1 MLTAVLAV
9 AWVMSQFSDDS
20 RESLSAEQSSNSV
33 FAQHPSRS
41 TDEMK
46 PAAEDGSNLRQMVAA
61 EIQPLIPGLL
71 DDSEHVFPHEQTAT
85 EANRPDP
92 SGAAENSETGA
103 NPLPNHLAPRD
114 LTGVPL
120 RRVSSTAFVPRSE
133 EPNDAATVI
142 TEDGSSPRSRPLP
155 SFSMPNTQPRV
166 PVPSHDESQRE
177 PANHSVVAQES
188 QPSSTGL
195 RPLVPDTYRV
205 LETQLS
211 EPKPL
216 PGERHVLRPI
226 IRAKAATNSPERE
239 SEFPPASDA
248 IWDTPMPGVKR
259 ETPFPAGPSP
269 SVPSTP
275 MQSPTQ
281 TSAPAAGGTGSGVSS
296 AGDPLFVQ
304 VGASNGTGSS
314 LLRQDS
320 PATTPQFRP
329 ESQIVSTPSTAPIR
343 SGGRPRPQSGDY
355 IWHVIQQNQSLES
368 ISFQYR
374 GDGSLVAQLLELN
387 RDRLSDPQLLP
398 IGKAIRIPIR

>member
-1 MLTAVLAV
+1 MMTAVLVV
-9 AWVMSQFSDDS
+9 AWVMSQFSDES
-20 RESLSAEQSSNSV
+20 RESLPAEQSSNSV
-33 FAQHPSRS
+33 FAQHASKS

-46 PAAEDGSNLRQMVAA
+46 PAADDGSNLRQLVAA

-85 EANRPDP
+85 EAKRPDTSRAVQNP
-92 SGAAENSETGA
+92 GMDA
-103 NPLPNHLAPRD
+103 NPLPNQLAPRD

-120 RRVSSTAFVPRSE
+120 RPVSSSATAPRSE
-133 EPNDAATVI
+133 DPKDADTVV

-166 PVPSHDESQRE
+166 PAPIKDASQRE
-177 PANHSVVAQES
+177 PANHSVVAQDS
-188 QPSSTGL
+188 QPSATGL
-195 RPLVPDTYRV
+195 RPLAPDTYRV

-226 IRAKAATNSPERE
+226 IRGQAATNSPRRE

-259 ETPFPAGPSP
+259 ENPFPMGPSP
-269 SVPSTP
+269 TVPTTTP
-275 MQSPTQ
+275 PT
-281 TSAPAAGGTGSGVSS
+281 TAPSSDGTGAGLSS
-296 AGDPLFVQ
+296 ASDPLFVQ
-304 VGASNGTGSS
+304 VGASNGTGGS

-343 SGGRPRPQSGDY
+343 SGGRPRPPSGDY

-387 RDRLSDPQLLP
+387 RDRLTDPQLLP